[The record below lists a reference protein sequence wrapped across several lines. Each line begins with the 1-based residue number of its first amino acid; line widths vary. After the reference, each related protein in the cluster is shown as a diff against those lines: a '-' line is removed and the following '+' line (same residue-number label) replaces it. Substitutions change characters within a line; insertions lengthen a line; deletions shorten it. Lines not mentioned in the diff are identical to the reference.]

1 MFRISNC
8 IIRLA
13 RQADK
18 ADLLEIAKTIWHG
31 SDYLPQII
39 DRWIKERWFF
49 VAEYQGKVIG
59 CIKLSQF
66 PDKVIWIEGLRVHRR
81 YQSKGV
87 GTLLNDYIMQF
98 CYRLQDKDR
107 GRRFEFCTY
116 YRNTESLRMTSKL
129 GFKQVQS
136 YFNLERKGCYKM
148 RASELLKD
156 YDMSIFELYLDYIPI
171 GWQMVHNCPDSLNF
185 IRGNAIVFRSPQA
198 LYLINKAGSKSVTL
212 LSPPVEDLQAEL
224 PYLQYFFGH
233 RYPLSI
239 TLPISQKAELPRL
252 KELGFWF
259 WDQETEPVENMLVHK
274 L

>member
-1 MFRISNC
+1 MFRIDDC
-8 IIRLA
+8 IIRLS
-13 RQADK
+13 RPDDK
-18 ADLLEIAKTIWHG
+18 ADLMDVAKTIWQG

-49 VAEYQGKVIG
+49 VAEYKGKVIG

-98 CYRLQDKDR
+98 CYRLKDKDP
-107 GRRFEFCTY
+107 GRSFEFCTY
-116 YRNTESLRMTSKL
+116 YKNTESLRMTSKL
-129 GFKQVQS
+129 GFKPVCS
-136 YFNLERKGCYKM
+136 FYNLDSKGSFKM
-148 RASELLKD
+148 RAPEILAD
-156 YDMSIFELYLDYIPI
+156 YDMSIFGLYPDYIPI
-171 GWQMVHNCPDSLNF
+171 GWQMVHNCAESLDF
-185 IRGNAIVFRSPQA
+185 IRKYATVFRSPQS
-198 LYLINKAGSKSVTL
+198 LYLINRTGSKSISFL
-212 LSPPVEDLQAEL
+212 QPPVTEMEAEL

-233 RYPLSI
+233 RRSLSI
-239 TLPISQKAELPRL
+239 TLPTSLTTELYRL

-259 WDQETEPVENMLVHK
+259 WDHETEPAENMLVKK